1 MGPDSS
7 LELLVNEFTMADVKK
22 FEFAMRK
29 NLALG
34 YGGQL
39 SPVAGVIISINY
51 YPL

>member
-34 YGGQL
+34 YKED
-39 SPVAGVIISINY
+39 N
-51 YPL
+51 YPLSQG